1 MNMTQ
6 IYEKNNIFFIFEL
19 LNNYLHKHLLIII
32 ACKGENV
39 WIYKWCSG
47 SKNVLNFL
55 IMRIELN
62 ELMYKKKLFYVSNNA
77 FEFVPK

>member
-32 ACKGENV
+32 ACKGG
-39 WIYKWCSG
+39 KR
-47 SKNVLNFL
+47 LN
-55 IMRIELN
+55 I
-62 ELMYKKKLFYVSNNA
+62 
-77 FEFVPK
+77 